1 MMFKILNGREHF
13 WQWDTGQKLIVD
25 GDICSEVHFCNGT
38 SDCSL
43 ICEVRDGTVDVPNIL
58 LQEAKSIKAYA
69 YVCGEDNQYTECVQM
84 FLVMP
89 RTKPDDYVYTET
101 EVKCYEALNRRL
113 NELEEKG
120 ISAETVKNAV
130 EGYLAENSVFET
142 DETLTYE
149 NGILSVNTTNQAE
162 EDNTKPITSSGV
174 HTIVGNIGAIL
185 DTS

>member
-38 SDCSL
+38 SDCSPV
-43 ICEVRDGTVDVPNIL
+43 CEVHDGTVDVPNIL
-58 LQEAKSIKAYA
+58 LQEAKFIKAYA

-101 EVKCYEALNRRL
+101 EVKCYETLERR
-113 NELEEKG
+113 K
-120 ISAETVKNAV
+120 VDKNQ
-130 EGYLAENSVFET
+130 GAENAGKLLYIGADGIVVPL
-142 DETLTYE
+142 TLGNGLE
-149 NGILSVNTTNQAE
+149 IVNGILMLTNAAVTE
-162 EDNTKPITSSGV
+162 AICGRAVCGEIICGGV
-174 HTIVGNIGAIL
+174 
-185 DTS
+185 

>member
-43 ICEVRDGTVDVPNIL
+43 ICEVHDGTVDVPNIL
-58 LQEAKSIKAYA
+58 LQEAKFIKAYA
-69 YVCGEDNQYTECVQM
+69 YVCGEDDQHTERVQM

-101 EVKCYEALNRRL
+101 EVKRYETLERRL
-113 NELEEKG
+113 DDMEEKG
-120 ISAETVKNAV
+120 ISEDKIAAAV
-130 EGYLAENSVFET
+130 EAYLKKN
-142 DETLTYE
+142 
-149 NGILSVNTTNQAE
+149 
-162 EDNTKPITSSGV
+162 
-174 HTIVGNIGAIL
+174 IVGGLPPGGTAGQIL
-185 DTS
+185 TKKSEADGDVEWADLTIPKEYGLVTYNQNKTIIVS